1 MAKGR
6 RSEVKAIQQ
15 QEAVKATMVE
25 TKATVIRTE
34 HVTVESN
41 MSPAEANATKY
52 TRRGLVILDEKQ
64 YYFSANR
71 FGVPVVFGATSLEA
85 PLELAKALD
94 NKLKAAGKNQSFFKE
109 DIEKAYTKA
118 NVYADEL
125 SDGILIIKE
134 GNKYFGYMPGKA
146 GCRAVCYRTG
156 GKHYSCAVTS
166 MIKDLDRPGKQSFRQ
181 MASQETNIAEKC
193 KQIISILNER
203 TSPEPTPDKPKR
215 NRRKDSQEPSG
226 TETSNSNN
234 NNKGGDLPKRGRRK
248 VITDTQQETQ
258 ATAQPEIKETQI
270 TKAEVKKETKE
281 VIQNTKETTQVTIE
295 ETKQKTTE
303 EVTKETKRQTRKPRQ
318 SKNKKDT
325 QPKKQ
330 IDISND
336 EQVVQLVAKLLDRCI
351 KDNGLDQLL
360 AQLTGNNAKAWVDE
374 MNEYR
379 PDVSEIADSFR
390 DDVKVLLTDECYQI
404 LASAIL

>member
-181 MASQETNIAEKC
+181 MASQGTNIAEMIEKFN
-193 KQIISILNER
+193 QIISILDER

-226 TETSNSNN
+226 TETSNNNN

-248 VITDTQQETQ
+248 VTTDTQQETQ
-258 ATAQPEIKETQI
+258 ATAQPEIKETQV
-270 TKAEVKKETKE
+270 TKEVVKETKEVKKETK
-281 VIQNTKETTQVTIE
+281 
-295 ETKQKTTE
+295 E

-360 AQLTGNNAKAWVDE
+360 VQLTGNNAKAWVDE

-390 DDVKVLLTDECYQI
+390 DDVKVLLTDECYQV
-404 LASAIL
+404 LASAVL